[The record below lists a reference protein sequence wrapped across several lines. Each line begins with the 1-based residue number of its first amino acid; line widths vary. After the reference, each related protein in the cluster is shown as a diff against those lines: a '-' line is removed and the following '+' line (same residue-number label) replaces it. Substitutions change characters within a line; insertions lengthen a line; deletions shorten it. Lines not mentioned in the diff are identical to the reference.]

1 MKNLIFAFLY
11 VYDNLFIFSKLLTI
25 DNSLLRISDIVRHVV
40 FLTIISVVADRVVSS
55 AYIIKSNILDE

>member
-25 DNSLLRISDIVRHVV
+25 DNSLLRISDIVRHVE